1 MRTFIHKR
9 ENLWNRGKVNLIW
22 KLTDMSRRE
31 LARTMAM
38 ERPENMKSEKQNNNS
53 NGKKTKPGKR
63 KSWKY
68 TKQKERG
75 EAGGKKR

>member
-9 ENLWNRGKVNLIW
+9 ENLWNKGKVNLIW

-31 LARTMAM
+31 LARTMAT
-38 ERPENMKSEKQNNNS
+38 ERPENMKSEKKNNNS
-53 NGKKTKPGKR
+53 NGKKPGKR

-68 TKQKERG
+68 TKQKDRG
-75 EAGGKKR
+75 EAGGKKG

>member
-53 NGKKTKPGKR
+53 NEKKTWEKR
-63 KSWKY
+63 IMEIY
-68 TKQKERG
+68 
-75 EAGGKKR
+75 

>member
-1 MRTFIHKR
+1 MKIYGIK
-9 ENLWNRGKVNLIW
+9 EKVNLIW

-53 NGKKTKPGKR
+53 NEEKKPGKR

>member
-9 ENLWNRGKVNLIW
+9 ENLWNKGKVNLIW

-38 ERPENMKSEKQNNNS
+38 ERPENMKSEKQNNKS
-53 NGKKTKPGKR
+53 NGKR